1 MRIFLMTNCDIHFIS
16 LQQSMVDYGCDWSQD
31 AQNYSDLH
39 HLESFISELKHEDK
53 KEAEILPPTTEEYSA
68 LQGKQIDVYD
78 RIRLHSQQDEGQPLN
93 MIVHGTA
100 GTGKSFLIDK
110 LRKLLGQKLAISAP
124 TGVAAYNIS
133 GQTIHSLFRI
143 MPKADFQALKGD
155 LLNTL
160 QENFRSIKYIIIDE
174 MSMIGRRMFGK
185 IDQRL
190 RQAFPNGSGKIFGG
204 CLVILFGDFGQLPPV
219 LDLPIYSVDSREN
232 VWSSGGQLAYQS
244 FNEVVRLEQV
254 NENYFFPH
262 ILNFIYFNKYIG

>member
-1 MRIFLMTNCDIHFIS
+1 
-16 LQQSMVDYGCDWSQD
+16 
-31 AQNYSDLH
+31 
-39 HLESFISELKHEDK
+39 
-53 KEAEILPPTTEEYSA
+53 
-68 LQGKQIDVYD
+68 
-78 RIRLHSQQDEGQPLN
+78 
-93 MIVHGTA
+93 
-100 GTGKSFLIDK
+100 
-110 LRKLLGQKLAISAP
+110 
-124 TGVAAYNIS
+124 
-133 GQTIHSLFRI
+133 

-160 QENFRSIKYIIIDE
+160 QQNFRSIKYIIIDE

-204 CLVILFGDFGQLPPV
+204 CSVILFGDFGQLPPV